1 MADHPCLF
9 IEENHE
15 MQHGILPYYS
25 VSLKTRRHPRQ
36 LPAQCHV
43 NLSIWSK
50 MGIRTV
56 FTLCNASPI
65 IGIVAS
71 LIGWPKQI
79 LTVLI
84 MKHVT

>member
-1 MADHPCLF
+1 MRCCMDFCL
-9 IEENHE
+9 
-15 MQHGILPYYS
+15 ILRGS
-25 VSLKTRRHPRQ
+25 VQRHRRHPRE
-36 LPAQCHV
+36 LPEQCHV

-79 LTVLI
+79 LTVFI
-84 MKHVT
+84 MKHVTLFLL